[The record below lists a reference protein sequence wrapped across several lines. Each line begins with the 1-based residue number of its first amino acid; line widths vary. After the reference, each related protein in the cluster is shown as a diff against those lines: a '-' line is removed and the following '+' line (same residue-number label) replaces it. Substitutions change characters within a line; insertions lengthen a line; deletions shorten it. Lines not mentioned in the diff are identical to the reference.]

1 MESSYRERVCNLTFE
16 RGKMQQQGNTRRRF
30 LQAAAGGGLGL
41 FASPFLTPQ
50 ARAAAENAGPMRITK
65 IEAVRFRSDLRMQ
78 GVSPNWTWVRL
89 HTDTGLVGTGESYP
103 GYDAHAGALKELSRF
118 LLGKDPTKIE
128 RLWQDLFYQIS
139 YRPWGGAE
147 TRMLTAINIAQWD
160 LLGKAAGLPIY
171 KLLGGKSQEKLLVY
185 NTMNGW
191 AINGMMEY
199 EAPEKI
205 TEFLLGR
212 GIKAIKIY
220 PYDRG
225 PVNAFARHGGTF
237 ITQAELKQ
245 SLDIVKRIRKTA
257 GDEMEIALDLSSKWN
272 LPCTLQIAKSLEPYG
287 ILYLEDPMLPDNLEA
302 YARLAAE
309 TSIPVCIS
317 ERLATRFR
325 FREMFEL
332 RAVDVVMY
340 DVTWCGGIS
349 EAKKISDMADTYKIP
364 TSPHTGGGPILWY
377 ASIHTASSLNNF
389 YIMESVYHLYN
400 DLYPHFLRNVP
411 RPVDG
416 YVTAPEA
423 PGLGLE
429 LREEAFKNGDA
440 VIETIAAL

>member
-1 MESSYRERVCNLTFE
+1 MIS
-16 RGKMQQQGNTRRRF
+16 RRNF
-30 LQAAAGGGLGL
+30 LLGSAAA
-41 FASPFLTPQ
+41 T
-50 ARAAAENAGPMRITK
+50 AAAASVGPMKITK
-65 IEAVRFRSDLRMQ
+65 IDAVRPRSGMRIQ
-78 GVSPNWTWVRL
+78 GITPNWTWVRL
-89 HTDTGLVGTGESYP
+89 YTDSGLVGIGESYP
-103 GYDAHAGALKELSRF
+103 GYEAHAGVLKEIAGMV
-118 LLGKDPTKIE
+118 LGKDPTQIE
-128 RLWQDLFYQIS
+128 RLWSDIFYRIS
-139 YRPWGGAE
+139 YQPWGGAA

-160 LLGKAAGLPIY
+160 ILGKASGMPVY
-171 KLLGGKSQEKLLVY
+171 KLLGGKAQEKLMVY

-191 AINGMMEY
+191 NINGMMEY

-237 ITQAELKQ
+237 ITQSELKQ

-272 LPCTLQIAKSLEPYG
+272 LPCTLQIAHSLEPYG
-287 ILYLEDPMLPDNLEA
+287 IMYLEDPMLPDNLEA
-302 YARLAAE
+302 YATLARE

-325 FREMFEL
+325 FREMLEL
-332 RAVDVVMY
+332 HAVDVVMY

-364 TSPHTGGGPILWY
+364 TSPHTGGGPVLWY
-377 ASIHTASSLNNF
+377 ASIHTATSLTNF

-400 DLYPHFLRNVP
+400 DLYPHFLHNVP
-411 RPVDG
+411 APVDG
-416 YVTAPEA
+416 YVTAPET
-423 PGLGLE
+423 PGLGIE
-429 LREEAFKNGDA
+429 LREEPFKNGDA
-440 VIETIAAL
+440 VVETIAEL

>member
-1 MESSYRERVCNLTFE
+1 MPQSSLS
-16 RGKMQQQGNTRRRF
+16 RRSF
-30 LQAAAGGGLGL
+30 LLAGGAAA
-41 FASPFLTPQ
+41 T
-50 ARAAAENAGPMRITK
+50 AAAAVGPMKITK
-65 IEAVRFRSDLRMQ
+65 VEAVRFRRDLRIQ
-78 GVSPNWTWVRL
+78 LLSPNWTWVRL
-89 HTDTGLVGTGESYP
+89 HTDAGITGIGESYP
-103 GYDAHAGALKELSRF
+103 TQEAHIGALREIAPL
-118 LLGKDPTKIE
+118 LLGKDPTRID
-128 RLWQDLFYQIS
+128 RLWQDIFYRIS
-139 YRPWGGAE
+139 YQPWGGAE
-147 TRMLTAINIAQWD
+147 FRMLTAVNIAQWD
-160 LLGKAAGLPIY
+160 ILGKAAGLPLY
-171 KLLGGKSQEKLLVY
+171 KLLGGKSQEKLRVY

-191 AINGMMEY
+191 TINGMREHDY
-199 EAPEKI
+199 PEKI
-205 TEFLLGR
+205 AEFLLKR
-212 GIKAIKIY
+212 GVKAIKLY

-245 SLDIVKRIRKTA
+245 SLDPIQRIRRAA

-287 ILYLEDPMLPDNLEA
+287 IMYLEDPMLPDNLDA
-302 YARLAAE
+302 YATLARE

-325 FREMFEL
+325 FREMFEA

-364 TSPHTGGGPILWY
+364 TSPHTGGGPVLWY
-377 ASIHTASSLNNF
+377 ASIHTATSLPNF

-400 DLYPHFLRNVP
+400 DVYPHFLLNVP
-411 RPVDG
+411 TPVDG
-416 YVTAPEA
+416 FVTAPET

-429 LREEAFKNGDA
+429 LREEAFRNGDA
-440 VIETIAAL
+440 TVETIAEL

>member
-1 MESSYRERVCNLTFE
+1 MI
-16 RGKMQQQGNTRRRF
+16 RRRDF
-30 LQAAAGGGLGL
+30 LKTAALLPWTQLAD
-41 FASPFLTPQ
+41 
-50 ARAAAENAGPMRITK
+50 RAAAAVGPMK
-65 IEAVRFRSDLRMQ
+65 IVKVEAVRFRPEIRVQ

-89 HTDTGLVGTGESYP
+89 HTDTGIIGLGESYP
-103 GYDAHAGALKELSRF
+103 NHTANLGALKTLAPM
-118 LLGKDPTKIE
+118 LLGKDPTQIE
-128 RLWQDLFYQIS
+128 RLWHDLFYRIS
-139 YRPWGGAE
+139 YQPWGGAE

-160 LLGKAAGLPIY
+160 ILGKASGLPVY
-171 KLLGGKSQEKLLVY
+171 KLLGGKAQEKLMVY

-191 AINGMMEY
+191 TINGMREHDY
-199 EAPEKI
+199 PEKI

-212 GIKAIKIY
+212 GIKAIKLY

-237 ITQAELKQ
+237 ITQAELKK
-245 SLDIVKRIRKTA
+245 SLDPIQRIRKVA

-272 LPCTLQIAKSLEPYG
+272 LPCTLQIARSLEPYG
-287 ILYLEDPMLPDNLEA
+287 IMYLEDPMLPDNLEA
-302 YARLAAE
+302 YASLARE

-325 FREMFEL
+325 FREMFEA

-377 ASIHTASSLNNF
+377 ASIHTATTLTNF

-400 DLYPHFLRNVP
+400 DLYPLFLNNVP
-411 RPVDG
+411 APVNG
-416 YVTAPEA
+416 YVTAPEM
-423 PGLGLE
+423 PGLGIE
-429 LREEAFKNGDA
+429 VRDEPFRNGDA